1 MASIDINVNNIV
13 AMADN
18 IGSRPI
24 IVKGGV
30 VKSINQFFN
39 KERARLMS
47 AKDKQ
52 GYTHWTKKLTKL
64 SLVRYNKLHDVFHK
78 LSRNIVEHCV
88 ENDIGTLV
96 IGYNATWK
104 QEVNMGK
111 RNNQNFVSIP
121 FLMLIDKIQYKAE
134 LIGIHVILQE
144 ESYTSKCSFLDRE
157 DIGWHYQ
164 YKGLRL
170 DHLKKRGL
178 FRASDGRIIN
188 ADINAALNIMRKAI
202 PNVKFAKGIEDIVLR
217 PRCVSWY

>member
-1 MASIDINVNNIV
+1 
-13 AMADN
+13 
-18 IGSRPI
+18 
-24 IVKGGV
+24 
-30 VKSINQFFN
+30 
-39 KERARLMS
+39 
-47 AKDKQ
+47 
-52 GYTHWTKKLTKL
+52 
-64 SLVRYNKLHDVFHK
+64 
-78 LSRNIVEHCV
+78 VEHCA

-157 DIGWHYQ
+157 DIGWHHQ

>member
-1 MASIDINVNNIV
+1 
-13 AMADN
+13 
-18 IGSRPI
+18 
-24 IVKGGV
+24 
-30 VKSINQFFN
+30 
-39 KERARLMS
+39 MS
-47 AKDKQ
+47 AKDRQ
-52 GYTHWTKKLTKL
+52 GYTHWTRKLTKL

-78 LSRNIVEHCV
+78 LSRNFVEHCA

-157 DIGWHYQ
+157 DIGWHHQ